1 MFALMALVGCGGDDD
16 TSQDPIVGAD
26 AAPAVDAGTEAPPP
40 PVVDAAPGS
49 VDGVELRLATQA
61 QFRTES

>member
-40 PVVDAAPGS
+40 PAVDAAPGMPAPPYPPP
-49 VDGVELRLATQA
+49 GYP
-61 QFRTES
+61 